1 MCVRSRAL
9 LGLCMCVCVCV
20 CVRARV
26 CVCECVCVRGVCVL
40 VCVCV
45 IFYELLI
52 DDIIYYMH
60 PKLKISA
67 AFCTAIAAFIDDD
80 NN

>member
-1 MCVRSRAL
+1 VCTGCVCA
-9 LGLCMCVCVCV
+9 CVCVSF
-20 CVRARV
+20 
-26 CVCECVCVRGVCVL
+26 
-40 VCVCV
+40 
-45 IFYELLI
+45 FYELLI

>member
-1 MCVRSRAL
+1 VCT
-9 LGLCMCVCVCV
+9 GCVC
-20 CVRARV
+20 A
-26 CVCECVCVRGVCVL
+26 
-40 VCVCV
+40 CVCV

>member
-1 MCVRSRAL
+1 VCALSRSLGFVYVCVCARARVCACVCT
-9 LGLCMCVCVCV
+9 GCVCVC
-20 CVRARV
+20 A
-26 CVCECVCVRGVCVL
+26 
-40 VCVCV
+40 CVCV
-45 IFYELLI
+45 IFYELLT